1 MDQFLPPSATEPAY
15 RVDAYPPD
23 LPGLPWVVYRRVGD
37 RLLRL
42 WFRYPEKAADRT
54 HPAVL
59 FFFGGG
65 YRVGTPTQFDYQA
78 RALAAAGVVGILA
91 DYRVASR
98 DDVTPADC
106 VEDARAAFA
115 LVRTSAER
123 LGLDAARIAAAG
135 GSAGGHLAA
144 GLSTF
149 ARPQSGPGPSALA
162 LYNPLLV
169 TAPLP
174 GIFEL
179 DPERVEFFE
188 KAIGWPAKSI
198 SAAHHLGP
206 DLPPTLI
213 MHGEDDALI
222 PCASASAFD
231 RLAGRLGL
239 DCRLITYPGAD
250 HGFFNAGA
258 SQSNS
263 RLRDTTRE
271 LLRFLDRIG
280 WIEAETAV

>member
-1 MDQFLPPSATEPAY
+1 MEQFLPPAAAEPAF

-23 LPGLPWVVYRRVGD
+23 LPGLPSVVYRRVED
-37 RLLRL
+37 KLLRL
-42 WFRYPEKAADRT
+42 WFRYPKNAAIPR
-54 HPAVL
+54 PAVL

-65 YRVGTPTQFDYQA
+65 FRIGTPAQFDYQA
-78 RALAAAGVVGILA
+78 RALAAAEVVGILA
-91 DYRVASR
+91 DYRVSSR
-98 DDVTPADC
+98 DGVSLEEC
-106 VEDARAAFA
+106 VEDARAALA

-123 LGLDAARIAAAG
+123 LGLDPNRIAAAG

-149 ARPQSGPGPSALA
+149 ARPAAGPGPDALV
-162 LYNPLLV
+162 LFNPLLV
-169 TAPLP
+169 MAPLP
-174 GIFEL
+174 GIYEL

-188 KAIGWPAKSI
+188 KAIGWPVESI

-213 MHGEDDALI
+213 MHGEADSLI
-222 PCASASAFD
+222 PCESASAFD
-231 RLAGRLGL
+231 RLAGRLDL

-258 SQSNS
+258 SQDNAL
-263 RLRDTTRE
+263 LRETTLE
-271 LLRFLDRIG
+271 LLRFLGRNG
-280 WIEAETAV
+280 WIEAETAI

>member
-1 MDQFLPPSATEPAY
+1 LA
-15 RVDAYPPD
+15 
-23 LPGLPWVVYRRVGD
+23 PG
-37 RLLRL
+37 
-42 WFRYPEKAADRT
+42 
-54 HPAVL
+54 
-59 FFFGGG
+59 
-65 YRVGTPTQFDYQA
+65 A
-78 RALAAAGVVGILA
+78 RAPRRAGRPRAGRA
-91 DYRVASR
+91 
-98 DDVTPADC
+98 PA
-106 VEDARAAFA
+106 ARAARA
-115 LVRTSAER
+115 RAPPRAER
-123 LGLDAARIAAAG
+123 LGLDAGRIAAAG

-149 ARPQSGPGPSALA
+149 ARPSGPGPSALA

-179 DPERVEFFE
+179 DPERVELFE

-258 SQSNS
+258 SQGNS

-271 LLRFLDRIG
+271 LLRFLGRIG
-280 WIEAETAV
+280 WIEAETAI

>member
-1 MDQFLPPSATEPAY
+1 MDQFLPPSAAEPAY

-23 LPGLPWVVYRRVGD
+23 LAGLPWVVYRRVGG
-37 RLLRL
+37 RSLRL
-42 WFRYPEKAADRT
+42 WFRYPEKAATRAR
-54 HPAVL
+54 PAVL

-65 YRVGTPTQFDYQA
+65 YRVGTPAQFDYQA
-78 RALAAAGVVGILA
+78 RTLAAAGVVGILA

-98 DDVTPADC
+98 DGVGPEAC
-106 VEDARAAFA
+106 IEDARAALA
-115 LVRTSAER
+115 LVQSSAER

-149 ARPQSGPGPSALA
+149 ARPAAGPGPGALV

-179 DPERVEFFE
+179 DPERVELFE
-188 KAIGWPAKSI
+188 KAIGWPAESI

-213 MHGEDDALI
+213 MHGEADALI
-222 PCASASAFD
+222 PCASASAFKL
-231 RLAGRLGL
+231 LADRLGL
-239 DCRLITYPGAD
+239 DSRLITYPGAD

-258 SQSNS
+258 SEGNAL
-263 RLRDTTRE
+263 LRDTTLE
-271 LLRFLDRIG
+271 LLRFLGRIG
-280 WIEAETAV
+280 WVEAETAV

>member
-1 MDQFLPPSATEPAY
+1 MDQFLPPSAAEPAY

-42 WFRYPEKAADRT
+42 WFRYPEKTANRAR
-54 HPAVL
+54 PAVL

-65 YRVGTPTQFDYQA
+65 FRIGSPAQFDYQA

-98 DDVTPADC
+98 DGVAPEAC

-115 LVRTSAER
+115 LLRNSAER
-123 LGLDAARIAAAG
+123 LGLDPARIAAAG

-149 ARPQSGPGPSALA
+149 ARPRSGPGPGALA
-162 LYNPLLV
+162 LYNPLLI
-169 TAPLP
+169 TAPVP

-179 DPERVEFFE
+179 DPERVELFE
-188 KAIGWPAKSI
+188 KAIGWPARSI

-213 MHGEDDALI
+213 MHGEADALI

-258 SQSNS
+258 SQDNS
-263 RLRDTTRE
+263 LLRDTTRE
-271 LLRFLDRIG
+271 LLRFLGQIG
-280 WIEAETAV
+280 WVEAETAI

>member
-1 MDQFLPPSATEPAY
+1 MDKFLPPSAAEPAY

-23 LPGLPWVVYRRVGD
+23 LAGLPWMVYRRAGD
-37 RLLRL
+37 RVLRL
-42 WFRYPEKAADRT
+42 WFRYPKNAASPR
-54 HPAVL
+54 PAVL

-65 YRVGTPTQFDYQA
+65 FRVGTPSQFDYQA

-98 DDVTPADC
+98 DGVLPADC
-106 VEDARAAFA
+106 VEDARAAMA

-123 LGLDAARIAAAG
+123 LGLDADRIAAAG
-135 GSAGGHLAA
+135 GSAGGHLAV

-149 ARPQSGPGPSALA
+149 ARPADGPGPDALV

-174 GIFEL
+174 GIYEL
-179 DPERVEFFE
+179 DPERVELFE
-188 KAIGWPAKSI
+188 KVIGWPAESI

-213 MHGEDDALI
+213 MHGEADSLI
-222 PCASASAFD
+222 PCESASAFN
-231 RLAGRLGL
+231 RLAGRLDL

-258 SQSNS
+258 SQDNA
-263 RLRDTTRE
+263 LLGETTLE
-271 LLRFLDRIG
+271 LLRFLGRIG
-280 WIEAETAV
+280 WVEAESAV